1 MLREVFHH
9 PGRIQHVYGER
20 ASSSRALA
28 KPNQYAYHPDPA
40 LVRVML
46 DDHEYIEQC
55 RRGGHH
61 GQSYRDIPRV

>member
-20 ASSSRALA
+20 VSSSRSLA
-28 KPNQYAYHPDPA
+28 KPNRYEYHPNPR

-46 DDHEYIEQC
+46 ADKDYLAWC
-55 RRGGHH
+55 REGGHR
-61 GQSYRDIPRV
+61 GQSYRDSQRV